1 MYIHTHTTTPVYT
14 HLEPPQLL
22 QALFGG
28 RQPGLRLRRLRP
40 HEGHLR
46 LEGGEAGL
54 LWAVGDGGGGL
65 VLLWM
70 DTKHKRPPVV

>member
-1 MYIHTHTTTPVYT
+1 MYIHTHTTIPST

-28 RQPGLRLRRLRP
+28 RQPELGLRRLGL

-54 LWAVGDGGGGL
+54 SLWVVWGMVGNGWFVCLGC
-65 VLLWM
+65 V
-70 DTKHKRPPVV
+70 